1 MSSQKCSLQLSL
13 LLVAAHVR
21 EFLLRF
27 VAYFTTGKYENR
39 KFDCQTDCE
48 QVGRLISCFKKKMTG
63 DTGRGYPSSHDEEED
78 ETTTTVA
85 ALPRDVLV
93 VRLFFLR
100 SKSESSHFFLLFLQH
115 KRRINR
121 ASLACDSL
129 SLARLR
135 KKKSLTSALIVK
147 NARSTTKLSLL
158 HARFDA
164 FSTPTPFALFSVPF
178 L

>member
-1 MSSQKCSLQLSL
+1 VS
-13 LLVAAHVR
+13 R
-21 EFLLRF
+21 W
-27 VAYFTTGKYENR
+27 
-39 KFDCQTDCE
+39 D
-48 QVGRLISCFKKKMTG
+48 ISASKKKMTG

-115 KRRINR
+115 KRRTNR

-129 SLARLR
+129 SLALLR

-164 FSTPTPFALFSVPF
+164 FSTPTPFFLFSVPF